1 MRSRNKYLK
10 YTVYIV
16 ILCFVGFIIAHFF
29 VQRTVVRGNSMS
41 PVLTSGDNL
50 IVDRMAPKT
59 HELKRYDIVM
69 FTYLYKER
77 TYFIKRVIGLPGE
90 TVQIADDGTIL
101 INGKALDDNY
111 GTEKITD
118 PGLAEYPVKL
128 KDNEYFVLGDNRN
141 HSEDSRFSDVGAVRK
156 EQIVGRVIYRIFP
169 FRKAGRVR

>member
-1 MRSRNKYLK
+1 
-10 YTVYIV
+10 
-16 ILCFVGFIIAHFF
+16 
-29 VQRTVVRGNSMS
+29 
-41 PVLTSGDNL
+41 
-50 IVDRMAPKT
+50 
-59 HELKRYDIVM
+59 M

-101 INGKALDDNY
+101 INGKALDDKY

-156 EQIVGRVIYRIFP
+156 EQIVGRVIYRILP